1 MISKLKLYFRWG
13 IEFEDEYRLPDKTAK
28 AVSYMERDELI
39 KDIEVKYPR
48 KKKAEV
54 IEEIEI
60 SDEEEPYKKM
70 KVKTGDDDY

>member
-1 MISKLKLYFRWG
+1 MQ
-13 IEFEDEYRLPDKTAK
+13 
-28 AVSYMERDELI
+28 RDELI
-39 KDIEVKYPR
+39 KDIEVKYPQ

-60 SDEEEPYKKM
+60 PDEEEPHKKM

>member
-1 MISKLKLYFRWG
+1 
-13 IEFEDEYRLPDKTAK
+13 
-28 AVSYMERDELI
+28 MEREELV
-39 KDIEVKYPR
+39 KDIGVKYPR
-48 KKKAEV
+48 KKKGEV